1 MSKFVCMQN
10 PAIIPSNSTVN
21 NSTNNLTN
29 NSTNNSTSPVSNS
42 VAVEVKQ
49 PVLCKTNLGIPIQC
63 SFTLPPHPTLD
74 AQNKT
79 CNDVTY
85 EVSKINQMMIEA
97 LLLGNLARSLIISVM
112 NTLTKPCL
120 NSNAYRKFMF
130 IHFCK
135 WWSNL
140 HRLQYYDTVSFLFT
154 ASFVGDHFLN
164 NHFVKYYYFCLLV
177 K

>member
-10 PAIIPSNSTVN
+10 PTIIPSNSTVT

-97 LLLGNLARSLIISVM
+97 LLLGNLARSHIISVM
-112 NTLTKPCL
+112 NTLTNP
-120 NSNAYRKFMF
+120 
-130 IHFCK
+130 
-135 WWSNL
+135 
-140 HRLQYYDTVSFLFT
+140 V
-154 ASFVGDHFLN
+154 
-164 NHFVKYYYFCLLV
+164 
-177 K
+177 

>member
-112 NTLTKPCL
+112 NTHTKPGL

-130 IHFCK
+130 IHF
-135 WWSNL
+135 L
-140 HRLQYYDTVSFLFT
+140 
-154 ASFVGDHFLN
+154 
-164 NHFVKYYYFCLLV
+164 
-177 K
+177 